1 MDAELLF
8 RCVWVYWGQAKN
20 SSQRKKSWQRKGCKK
35 AKKNIANKSPILH
48 LFWRKIANINKVKDA
63 IQDLKKDTQVKE
75 LIKLKP
81 KLDEFFQKLDGVVSG
96 IDLNLNH

>member
-1 MDAELLF
+1 MLVIEIVADKSFGVDISKYYENVAADADANT
-8 RCVWVYWGQAKN
+8 GQ
-20 SSQRKKSWQRKGCKK
+20 
-35 AKKNIANKSPILH
+35 
-48 LFWRKIANINKVKDA
+48 IANINKVKDA

-81 KLDEFFQKLDGVVSG
+81 KLDEFFQKLDDVVSG

>member
-1 MDAELLF
+1 MLVIEI
-8 RCVWVYWGQAKN
+8 V
-20 SSQRKKSWQRKGCKK
+20 
-35 AKKNIANKSPILH
+35 ANKSFGVDIS
-48 LFWRKIANINKVKDA
+48 KYYENVAADANTGQIANINKVKDA

-81 KLDEFFQKLDGVVSG
+81 KLDEFFQKLDDVVSG

>member
-1 MDAELLF
+1 MLVIEIVADKSFGVDISKYYENVAADADANT
-8 RCVWVYWGQAKN
+8 GQ
-20 SSQRKKSWQRKGCKK
+20 
-35 AKKNIANKSPILH
+35 
-48 LFWRKIANINKVKDA
+48 IANINKVKDA

>member
-1 MDAELLF
+1 MLVIEI
-8 RCVWVYWGQAKN
+8 V
-20 SSQRKKSWQRKGCKK
+20 
-35 AKKNIANKSPILH
+35 ANKSFGVDIS
-48 LFWRKIANINKVKDA
+48 KYYENVAADADANTGQIANINKVKDA